1 MILGFKRKF
10 PWGEP
15 TLFKEKINYCLD
27 KVNTL
32 DRSMFPKV
40 HSIRKGSRWKPG
52 MLIHLA
58 YGQRTKQYECFQLA
72 TVKTVQAVRIY
83 TDIKEVWVAKRGI
96 DNSYF
101 IHFEKLSLKD
111 VETLALNDGFD
122 SVDLFWKWFNVD
134 VDGQIISWVG
144 KLYL

>member
-32 DRSMFPKV
+32 DRAMFPKV
-40 HSIRKGSRWKPG
+40 HSIRKGNRWKPG

-58 YGQRTKQYECFQLA
+58 YGQRTKQYKCFQLA
-72 TVKTVQAVRIY
+72 TAKTVQAVRIY
-83 TDIKEVWVAKRGI
+83 TDIKEVWVAKVGI
-96 DNSYF
+96 GDSYIYDF
-101 IHFEKLSLKD
+101 NPLTKVQ
-111 VETLALNDGFD
+111 VEMLAINDGFD

-144 KLYL
+144 KIYL

>member
-15 TLFKEKINYCLD
+15 TYFKEKINYCID
-27 KVNTL
+27 KINTL
-32 DRSMFPKV
+32 ARAAYPKQ

-58 YGQRTKQYECFQLA
+58 YGQRTKNYECFQLA
-72 TVKTVQAVRIY
+72 TAKTVQAIRIY
-83 TDIKEVWVAKRGI
+83 TDIKEVFVAIHGI

-101 IHFEKLSLKD
+101 FDFKKLTED
-111 VETLALNDGFD
+111 QVEMLAINDGFD
-122 SVDLFWKWFNVD
+122 SVDDFWKWFTVD
-134 VDGQIISWVG
+134 IEGQIISWTG